1 VLLDVA
7 ARVKEV
13 GLGVSSSV
21 SRRPDAARA
30 VRRRSQFGQ
39 VAEADEQEGRVRI
52 RITALTVMVLVLAGG
67 CAGRLG
73 AGTVDAARAAC
84 LEAARNKGDQPI
96 ETYDVR
102 SLGDGRYQM
111 SVRNKGTL
119 GSSTTTCTY
128 DKNIGA
134 AIR

>member
-1 VLLDVA
+1 MRL
-7 ARVKEV
+7 RT
-13 GLGVSSSV
+13 
-21 SRRPDAARA
+21 
-30 VRRRSQFGQ
+30 
-39 VAEADEQEGRVRI
+39 
-52 RITALTVMVLVLAGG
+52 TALTAMVLVLASG
-67 CAGRLG
+67 CGGRLG

-102 SLGDGRYQM
+102 SLGEGRYQM
-111 SVRNKGTL
+111 SVRNRGTL